1 MSLRTDSLERTEH
14 EHRVGNPA
22 PACMSWRICVKMEM
36 QQICPQGRMP
46 EMHQMRCLHLWRQG
60 RMPEMHQMRCLHLWR
75 QRRQLEMHQMVPA
88 PLAAAALAGNASD
101 EMPAPLAAG
110 AHAGNASDDVADEA
124 ASAEA
129 AACAHCQPLRP
140 SARHCCL
147 CTLYNAFNLHAVP
160 PACP

>member
-36 QQICPQGRMP
+36 QQICP
-46 EMHQMRCLHLWRQG
+46 QG